1 MGDLYEWIRNIV
13 IYMILNTIIMNL
25 LGNSS
30 YKKYVSIVSGM
41 ILVLI
46 VVSPFIKYLRVEDK
60 LNYYLDFN
68 EFAIETADF
77 ENSLRT
83 MEEEQLEY
91 VFQEYS
97 ARVKSRV
104 ETILQGEGLR
114 LTDFQLNLNR
124 DETSQSFGEIL
135 EMDIK
140 AAYGSETEKTSDRI
154 FIEDIVI
161 TKVKMDDEGKPK
173 PIEEAPSP
181 AEISIKNKIMD
192 FYNIPL
198 NNINISI
205 QGGKHG

>member
-1 MGDLYEWIRNIV
+1 
-13 IYMILNTIIMNL
+13 MNL

-114 LTDFQLNLNR
+114 LTDFQLKLNR

>member
-114 LTDFQLNLNR
+114 LTDFQLKLNR